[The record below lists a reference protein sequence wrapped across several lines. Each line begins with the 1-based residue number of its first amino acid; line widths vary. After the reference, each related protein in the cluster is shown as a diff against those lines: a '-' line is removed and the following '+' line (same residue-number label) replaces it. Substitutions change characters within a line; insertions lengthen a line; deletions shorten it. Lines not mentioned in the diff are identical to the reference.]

1 MCEPVPDATC
11 CKYRWVI
18 IALFS
23 IREFLSFWFLV
34 FTGGTNNIV
43 TWIDSD
49 AVPGPSL
56 SQLGRLQID
65 MWVDDVVSQ
74 DDPSFTE

>member
-1 MCEPVPDATC
+1 M
-11 CKYRWVI
+11 
-18 IALFS
+18 
-23 IREFLSFWFLV
+23 
-34 FTGGTNNIV
+34 